1 MKALTGPPRWAEVI
15 LEPLLAPKDRKTV
28 TDDLRE
34 EYAEA
39 VLPQKGRI
47 NADLWYLRQ
56 AATLAPRCII
66 GHGGVRAMLLLVSLL
81 SLTCVC
87 WLAIMEA
94 RLRHPGYMLRLGMDV
109 SIAFVPL
116 ATIVVLFLHLGM
128 RVERWLWMGA
138 IALIGI
144 AALATL
150 HNAHS
155 FHFEGFVL
163 LVSVT
168 LTLQG
173 GILMLLSL
181 GKEANGSRPTARE
194 TGGTK

>member
-1 MKALTGPPRWAEVI
+1 MAREDHTMKAMTDPPRWAEVI
-15 LEPLLAPKDRKTV
+15 LERLLAPKDRKTV
-28 TDDLRE
+28 TGDLRE

-39 VLPQKGRI
+39 VLPQKGRV
-47 NADLWYLRQ
+47 NTDLWYLRQ
-56 AATLAPRCII
+56 AATLAPRC
-66 GHGGVRAMLLLVSLL
+66 
-81 SLTCVC
+81 
-87 WLAIMEA
+87 IMEA

-128 RVERWLWMGA
+128 RVERWLCMGA
-138 IALIGI
+138 VALIGI
-144 AALATL
+144 AAFATL

-173 GILMLLSL
+173 ILMLPSL